1 MNRLKVDSFPEQ
13 KEMTKDDYVII
24 CGDFGIW
31 DDSKREK
38 YNLDWLED
46 RPFTTLFVSGNH
58 ENYDILDNLPIE
70 EWHGGKVNFIRPSVI
85 HLTRGQVFN
94 IEDKAFFAFG
104 GASSHDISAGIL
116 EPDDP
121 LFKEKKRL
129 LDKDPFALYRINH
142 VSWWQRELPNE
153 EEMDNGY
160 ENLKREN
167 NKVDYIITHS
177 PPASVIA
184 LLGQGL
190 YEQDSVD
197 IDFGHR
203 LAVSGSDH
211 RKFLRQVFVTVDITA
226 PLYWWKEFDTYKVGT
241 VANSC
246 STMHKIHAKAF
257 ERDDFSHDRLDEG
270 GLALLDATIAY
281 LEAERQKF
289 LADKEDR
296 QPWHN
301 MIQMLPSS
309 YNQMRTVTLNYENL
323 INIYYARRNHK
334 LAEWHTLCD
343 WITGLPC
350 AKEWICIKD

>member
-1 MNRLKVDSFPEQ
+1 MLKIERDAV
-13 KEMTKDDYVII
+13 M
-24 CGDFGIW
+24 
-31 DDSKREK
+31 
-38 YNLDWLED
+38 NLDGAIRGARNPMNSWAKSDSYYDENGK
-46 RPFTTLFVSGNH
+46 FV
-58 ENYDILDNLPIE
+58 
-70 EWHGGKVNFIRPSVI
+70 
-85 HLTRGQVFN
+85 
-94 IEDKAFFAFG
+94 
-104 GASSHDISAGIL
+104 
-116 EPDDP
+116 
-121 LFKEKKRL
+121 
-129 LDKDPFALYRINH
+129 
-142 VSWWQRELPNE
+142 
-153 EEMDNGY
+153 
-160 ENLKREN
+160 
-167 NKVDYIITHS
+167 
-177 PPASVIA
+177 
-184 LLGQGL
+184 LGP
-190 YEQDSVD
+190 VD

-350 AKEWICIKD
+350 AKEWICVKD